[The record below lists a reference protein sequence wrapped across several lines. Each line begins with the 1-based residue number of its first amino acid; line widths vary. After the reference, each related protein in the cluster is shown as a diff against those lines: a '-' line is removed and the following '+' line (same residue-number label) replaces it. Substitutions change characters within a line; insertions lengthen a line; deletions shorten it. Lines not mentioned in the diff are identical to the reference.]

1 MNTRTLTIMLALAA
15 AWPVAGQ
22 DLGKKVS
29 LTLPAVEVKEA
40 LRQLGAQTGLKF
52 EASGR
57 VTGEPLLLD
66 VHDVTVQDLMP
77 RIAAAM
83 KAEWEKIPDGF
94 RLTRSPAL
102 DRQQENAEV
111 AARTAAIKKSLQRY
125 LDEHQKMGQWDA
137 ETLAKLVDAE
147 KKQRERTMKDIERN
161 LAGDNAMMIS
171 MASNGSQTPAGT
183 ALYEVLKGISARDLA
198 QIQPGARV
206 VYSSNPTPM
215 QRSTS
220 FDARQAINRFVTAH
234 NMLANAVANEPA
246 LPNKVTFQGGLDL
259 QAKPIAGAVGKL
271 LVIVTR
277 QAADSPL
284 TLHLKIADQSG
295 KIIAS
300 SQAYVDVTETPT
312 ETKLPAPNKAI
323 KLSEPADE
331 LVKLLR
337 EDGESSRSSVNV
349 MEINGDRVVMSSG
362 DPEVGKPI
370 SPALLDKLVHPDK
383 VDPLS
388 LFVSEALIQASA
400 AKGTNLVASPPDA
413 AFGAYAGILSKES
426 NAGTVLG
433 LVGQAGMTAEEKDGW
448 LVLSPTTPYASRQGR
463 MSRSALGNLLRSIVG
478 AGYARLNEMGAYAAS
493 LPVYREE
500 KGPDDHYLQV
510 ISPAAYRDYRDML
523 AVSEGMLVLYGMLS
537 SEQRRVL
544 ESGQNL
550 LARNL
555 GPGPSAQVSNI
566 IYNRPSGL
574 PMIRGEGMAMM
585 MSVSAGDEGGGPADF
600 GSDSLSKEPT
610 EIYPTGIPVLASLT
624 LKVTPEEA
632 VYSRLSGS
640 RDGRF
645 FTAGELG
652 MMQGMAE
659 REASTGNGIRPQN
672 FTKFRS
678 ANLAKLEMKL
688 SMNEKQNQSARL
700 RDAWILPNTLD
711 VAMDALPAA
720 FLKKI
725 RDAQERMR
733 NIRVGEGSPP
743 PAK

>member
-1 MNTRTLTIMLALAA
+1 MLALAA

-22 DLGKKVS
+22 DLGKKVT
-29 LTLPAVEVKEA
+29 LTLPAVEIKEA
-40 LRQLGAQTGLKF
+40 LRQLSTQTGLKF

-66 VHDVTVQDLMP
+66 VRDVTVQDLMP

-102 DRQQENAEV
+102 DRQQENAEL
-111 AARTAAIKKSLQRY
+111 AARTVGIKKGLQRY
-125 LDEHQKMGQWDA
+125 LDEHQQMGQWDA
-137 ETLAKLVDAE
+137 ETIAKLVEAE

-161 LAGDNAMMIS
+161 LSGDNTMMIS
-171 MASNGSQTPAGT
+171 MASNGSKTPAGT
-183 ALYEVLKGISARDLA
+183 ALYEILKGINARDLA

-215 QRSTS
+215 QRSSS
-220 FDARQAINRFVTAH
+220 FDARLAINRFVAAH

-259 QAKPIAGAVGKL
+259 QAKPITGGTGKL
-271 LVIVTR
+271 LLIVNR

-284 TLHLKIADQSG
+284 TLHLKIADPSG

-300 SQAYVDVTETPT
+300 SQAFVDVTETPA
-312 ETKLPAPNKAI
+312 ETKLSAPSKAI
-323 KLSEPADE
+323 KLSEPSDE
-331 LVKLLR
+331 LVKLLKD
-337 EDGESSRSSVNV
+337 DGESSRSSVNV

-362 DPEVGKPI
+362 DPEAGKPI
-370 SPALLDKLVHPDK
+370 SPALLDKLIHPDK

-413 AFGAYAGILSKES
+413 AFGAYAGALSKES

-448 LVLSPTTPYASRQGR
+448 LVLSPTSPFASRQGR
-463 MSRSALGNLLRSIVG
+463 MSRGALGNLLRSIVG

-523 AVSEGMLVLYGMLS
+523 AMSEGMLVLYGMLS

-574 PMIRGEGMAMM
+574 PMIRGEGMSMM
-585 MSVSAGDEGGGPADF
+585 MAVSSGGDEGDAPPEF
-600 GSDSLSKEPT
+600 GNDSLSKEPT

-632 VYSRLSGS
+632 VFSRLSGS

-659 REASTGNGIRPQN
+659 REASTGSGIRPQN
-672 FTKFRS
+672 FTKFRN

-688 SMNEKQNQSARL
+688 AMTEKQNQSARL
-700 RDAWILPNTLD
+700 RDAWVQPNSLD